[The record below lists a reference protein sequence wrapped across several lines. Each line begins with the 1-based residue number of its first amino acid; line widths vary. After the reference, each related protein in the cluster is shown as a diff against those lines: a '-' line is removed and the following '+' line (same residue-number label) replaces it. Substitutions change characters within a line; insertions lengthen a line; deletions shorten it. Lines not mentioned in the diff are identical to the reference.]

1 MSLNFTYLKQVCQ
14 KRIILRSY
22 RIVKVFEYIKVDI

>member
-22 RIVKVFEYIKVDI
+22 RIVKMFKYAKVNI